1 MASRHCFGALYAY
14 YKSNQGS
21 QAGIDFWE
29 AQMERKGDNL
39 HVHEVIGLL
48 EAFRHSR
55 QLHRNHMLERLDSF
69 YKKVILDRWK
79 DEVVYNQRVLFDLA
93 TELNLIGWYDK
104 EVWMLIFKTTAEK
117 KRINNT
123 HDFDLILNLMHHVNT
138 NVPALKGKAQ
148 PFIDT
153 FLKKQYSENVDRK
166 WRYDAENRR
175 WRTLQ
180 ELIDRR
186 DETGP
191 LDQKNLKPDV
201 DERILIQAKEAEKKL
216 KRLKMAK
223 YSNELFDEI
232 IAEMMRE
239 KKTLME
245 MMAELDCD
253 DQAIYASQTRIAKK
267 QQTQSMMEAKLRA

>member
-1 MASRHCFGALYAY
+1 
-14 YKSNQGS
+14 
-21 QAGIDFWE
+21 
-29 AQMERKGDNL
+29 
-39 HVHEVIGLL
+39 
-48 EAFRHSR
+48 
-55 QLHRNHMLERLDSF
+55 
-69 YKKVILDRWK
+69 
-79 DEVVYNQRVLFDLA
+79 
-93 TELNLIGWYDK
+93 
-104 EVWMLIFKTTAEK
+104 
-117 KRINNT
+117 
-123 HDFDLILNLMHHVNT
+123 
-138 NVPALKGKAQ
+138 
-148 PFIDT
+148 
-153 FLKKQYSENVDRK
+153 LKKQYSENVDRK

-191 LDQKNLKPDV
+191 EDQKNLKPDV

-232 IAEMMRE
+232 ISEMMRE

-267 QQTQSMMEAKLRA
+267 QQTA